1 MGQSLN
7 INQQEILPVPGEID
21 IQTMQNGYFTAIVTT
36 GPLKAG
42 QFVKLDNANTGPY
55 PKVVAAAQ
63 GDVAHGM
70 VAYIAKDATFATGD
84 KVEVV
89 FFGGA
94 VVWQQAT
101 AVAIVP
107 GAQVESDS
115 TGLLVL
121 AQASTNPTRGYAL
134 DYFAA
139 SGMGR
144 IIQLGI
150 LQTA

>member
-1 MGQSLN
+1 MGQNLN
-7 INQQEILPVPGEID
+7 INQQEILPIPGEID
-21 IQTMQNGYFTAIVTT
+21 IQTMQNGYFTAIITT

-55 PKVVAAAQ
+55 PKVVAAGQ
-63 GDVAHGM
+63 GDQAIGM

-84 KVEVV
+84 RVEVV

-94 VVWQQAT
+94 VIWQQAT

-107 GAQVESDS
+107 GVQVESDA
-115 TGLLVL
+115 TGLLIQLQSANKV
-121 AQASTNPTRGYAL
+121 RGIAL

-139 SGMGR
+139 SAMGR
-144 IIQLGI
+144 IIQ
-150 LQTA
+150 TAQLVLA